1 VSGFAQAWPLDPD
14 LVYLNH
20 GSFGSCPRTVLE
32 RQAAL
37 RERLERSPMDFLLRE
52 LEPALD
58 EARGALAALLGARP
72 DDLVLVPNA
81 TAGVNSVLRSL
92 ELAPGDELLVTD
104 HEYNACRNAL
114 EYVAAR
120 SGARVVVAPLPFP
133 VAHPDLIVEALLRH
147 VGPRTRLLL
156 IDHVTS
162 QTALVLPVA
171 RIVRELAARGIDTLV
186 DGAHAPG
193 MLPLALASIGAAYYT
208 GNCHKW
214 LCAPK
219 VAGFLYVRPD
229 RAAQV
234 RPWLISH
241 GANSPRRDRSRLQLE
256 FGWAGTWDPSAM
268 LCIPAAIDCVG
279 GLLPGGWPELM
290 ARNHALALDAR
301 ALLCAALGIEVP
313 CPASMLGSMAAV
325 PLMDAAGG
333 HGAHSALD
341 LDPLQERLRRGWG
354 IEVPVVSWP
363 AAPRRLLRV
372 SAQLYNTLPQ
382 YRLLAQ
388 ALRSLSG

>member
-1 VSGFAQAWPLDPD
+1 
-14 LVYLNH
+14 
-20 GSFGSCPRTVLE
+20 
-32 RQAAL
+32 
-37 RERLERSPMDFLLRE
+37 
-52 LEPALD
+52 
-58 EARGALAALLGARP
+58 
-72 DDLVLVPNA
+72 
-81 TAGVNSVLRSL
+81 VNSVLRSL
-92 ELAPGDELLVTD
+92 EFAAGDELLVSD
-104 HEYNACRNAL
+104 HEYNACRNVL

-133 VAHPDLIVEALLRH
+133 VAGEDALVEALLRH

-171 RIVRELAARGIDTLV
+171 RIVAEFTARGIDTLV

-193 MLPLALASIGAAYYT
+193 MLPLALEAIGAAWYT

-229 RAAQV
+229 RAARV

-268 LCIPAAIDCVG
+268 LCIPAVIECLG

-290 ARNHALALDAR
+290 ARNHRLALEGR
-301 ALLCAALGIEVP
+301 ALVCTALGIAEP
-313 CPASMLGSMAAV
+313 CPATMIGSMAAV
-325 PLMDAAGG
+325 PIGDGG
-333 HGAHSALD
+333 QGAQSALD

-363 AAPRRLLRV
+363 AAPRRLLRL

-388 ALRSLSG
+388 ALRALR